1 LKIKAESVIFVLEV
15 NESIVEHIKR
25 EISDLVEVGGSHLDA
40 KSAEVVA
47 SFVVE
52 RMLWNEPRLVIDQSA
67 VGSVICGNTHPFVS
81 RTTDVVGTKEL
92 FVDVLGDTGIRL
104 LKLENLFSG
113 EEAIEKALNANPVSG
128 HLFTEKL
135 ESVALSAGTLNDFG
149 FAIAR
154 ISLAVGVG
162 DRAERSARIVE
173 STAKAECFLLGCVVK
188 RP

>member
-1 LKIKAESVIFVLEV
+1 
-15 NESIVEHIKR
+15 
-25 EISDLVEVGGSHLDA
+25 
-40 KSAEVVA
+40 
-47 SFVVE
+47 
-52 RMLWNEPRLVIDQSA
+52 
-67 VGSVICGNTHPFVS
+67 VS
-81 RTTDVVGTKEL
+81 RTTNVVGTKEL

-104 LKLENLFSG
+104 LELENLFSG

-135 ESVALSAGTLNDFG
+135 ESVALSAGTLDDFG

-188 RP
+188 RPCLLLETGEICRVGDELLDVEVVEIFAALAEETVNLGTTIEVELIAH